1 MNALIAVLLCFALLG
16 AVDKMLNG
24 VLGVA
29 PAFDQGLAS
38 MGPLCLSMAGIYCAA
53 VAVLGGNPDA
63 VAAAGKVLPFDPSVL
78 AGALLAPDMGGYAIA
93 TQLAQDK
100 QVGAYSA
107 ILVTSTLG
115 TLVSFALPISL
126 GALPA
131 HETGGFMQGVLWGIL
146 SLPLGLLVGGL
157 ILGMNPAQLAGGLW
171 PVCVVCLALCAGLR
185 FAPRGCLVAMN
196 VLGQLV
202 RVGGIILMCIV
213 TAGVFV
219 PQWALVDP
227 ALVSEVLGVV
237 LRITAVV
244 CGSLVVT
251 TLLMSRAGRLLRRA
265 AGVLRVNEYAV
276 VGLLASL
283 ANSISMLPLYGRMD
297 VRGKV
302 MNAAFTVSG
311 AFCFGGQLAFVA
323 AVADGRQVGA
333 FVAAKLLAGAAAVC
347 LALKFTRGEQ
357 AEVPAEQTV

>member
-63 VAAAGKVLPFDPSVL
+63 VAAAGKALPFDPSVL

-93 TQLAQDK
+93 SQLAQDK
-100 QVGAYSA
+100 QVGLYSA

-126 GALPA
+126 GALPS
-131 HETGGFMQGVLWGIL
+131 HETGGFMQGILWGIL
-146 SLPLGLLVGGL
+146 SLPLGLLAGGV
-157 ILGMNPAQLAGGLW
+157 ILGMTPAQLASGLW
-171 PVCVVCLALCAGLR
+171 PVCVVCLVLCAGLR
-185 FAPRGCLVAMN
+185 FAPRGCLAAMN

-202 RVGGIILMCIV
+202 RVGGIVLMCIV

-219 PQWALVDP
+219 PQWALVDSG
-227 ALVSEVLGVV
+227 LVSEVLGVV
-237 LRITAVV
+237 FRITAVV
-244 CGSLVVT
+244 CGSLVAT
-251 TLLMSRAGRLLRRA
+251 TLLMSRAGRLLRCA
-265 AGVLRVNEYAV
+265 AGALRVNEYAV

-283 ANSISMLPLYGRMD
+283 ANSISMLPLYSRMD

-323 AVADGRQVGA
+323 AVANERQVGA
-333 FVAAKLLAGAAAVC
+333 FVAAKLLAGAAAVW

-357 AEVPAEQTV
+357 PKSLEEQPV